1 MPTTGRGLPS
11 LRRAVA
17 ALAVRRRPSAIPPVR
32 RAGAAVSVIALA
44 ALSLAACT
52 GAPDTGSA
60 TGAAGK
66 IALLLP
72 DAKTARYETF
82 DRPLFEAK
90 VAELGEYDVLYSNAD
105 QDAAKQ
111 QQQAESALAAGT
123 GVLVL
128 DPVDANAAVSI
139 VASANAKGVPVISYD
154 RLVAG
159 GDLAYYISFDNQK
172 VGQLQAAAFVDGVLE
187 DGGASSD
194 GILMVNGSPTD
205 SNAALFKRGAH
216 DIIDESGLRVLAE
229 YDTPG
234 WSPEKAQEWV
244 AGQIAQHGDAIVGVY
259 AANDA
264 TAGGAIAALRVA
276 NIDPLPI
283 VTGQD
288 AELSAIQRIITGDQ
302 YMTVYKAI
310 KPQAELAAQVA
321 VALLNGEEVTAP
333 MEIDGTPTTLLDPV
347 AVRIDDIMDTV
358 VADGFWSVEDI
369 CTPVYADACEAAG
382 IG

>member
-1 MPTTGRGLPS
+1 MSRTRHDRP
-11 LRRAVA
+11 
-17 ALAVRRRPSAIPPVR
+17 RRRPVGH
-32 RAGAAVSVIALA
+32 RAAAAAGILVLA
-44 ALSLAACT
+44 AATLSACT
-52 GAPDTGSA
+52 GDP
-60 TGAAGK
+60 GAEEGTPADDI

-82 DRPLFEAK
+82 DRPLFEAR
-90 VAELGEYDVLYSNAD
+90 VAELGDYDVLYANAD

-111 QQQAESALAAGT
+111 QQQAESALTSGA

-139 VASANAKGVPVISYD
+139 VNSANAKGVPVVSYD
-154 RLVAG
+154 RLIAG
-159 GDLAYYISFDNQK
+159 GDLAYYISFDNEK
-172 VGQLQAAAFVDGVLE
+172 VGVLQATAFVEGMRTTE
-187 DGGASSD
+187 EGS

-216 DIIDESGLRVLAE
+216 SIIDDSGLRVLAE

-244 AGQIAQHGDAIVGVY
+244 SGQIAQHGGAIAGVY

-276 NIDPLPI
+276 NVDPLPI

-288 AELSAIQRIITGDQ
+288 AELSAIQRILTGDQ

-310 KPQAELAAQVA
+310 KPQAELAAEVA
-321 VALLNGEEVTAP
+321 VTLLHGEEVTAP
-333 MEIDGTPTTLLDPV
+333 LEIEGTPATLLDPV
-347 AVRIDDIMDTV
+347 AVTIDDIMDTV
-358 VADGFWSVEDI
+358 VADGFWSVDDI
-369 CTPVYADACEAAG
+369 CTPAYADACEAAG